1 MAGLCGENLYDL
13 IVKEKGFKIPI
24 YQRNYDWN
32 EKDVKKFFEDIYE
45 NWQRHKDKSY
55 DRKDAKY
62 YIGNIIVYD
71 GCKDESDILMVVD
84 GQQRITSTI
93 IIFAAIRKILKNKYY
108 CTKNIDSTLKGR
120 YNDLI

>member
-1 MAGLCGENLYDL
+1 MAGLCGENLYEL

-24 YQRNYDWN
+24 YRRSYDWD
-32 EKDVKKFFEDIYE
+32 ERDVKKYFVDIYE
-45 NWQRHKDKSY
+45 KWQRHKDKSY

-62 YIGNIIVYD
+62 YIGNTIVYD

-93 IIFAAIRKILKNKYY
+93 IIFASRIVAMSFCEPRSWL
-108 CTKNIDSTLKGR
+108 
-120 YNDLI
+120 